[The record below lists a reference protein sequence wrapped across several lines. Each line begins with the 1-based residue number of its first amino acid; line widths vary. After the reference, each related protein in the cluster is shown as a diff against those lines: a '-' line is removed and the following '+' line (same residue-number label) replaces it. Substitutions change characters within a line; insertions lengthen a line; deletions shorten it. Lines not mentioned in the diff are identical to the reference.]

1 MGCCCAKS
9 KKDKYAANDEPGGRN
24 LPPNGQ
30 ANDRQMEP
38 KRVSS
43 PMDGLNAHQPSSIM
57 SSHSMMQPSKG
68 ITVFIALYDYDART
82 KEDLSF
88 RKGERLQVIDN
99 TDTDWW
105 LAKSLTTFNEGY
117 IPSNYVAPE
126 LSVHAQ
132 DWFFGKIKRAD
143 AEKKLLAPGSPSG
156 TYLIRDSE
164 TMPGNYSLSI
174 RDGDSV
180 RHYRIRKLDNGG
192 YYITTRAP
200 FTSLSELVEHYS
212 QDADGLCCR
221 LVYACRAEKPATSGL
236 SYNTKD
242 AWEISR
248 HSIAL
253 QSKLGAGQFGE
264 VWAGLWNGTTP
275 VAVKT
280 LKPGT
285 MSPQA
290 FLTEAAIMKKLRHQ
304 NLIQLYAVCTQEEP
318 IYIVTELMRH
328 GSLLEY
334 LKGEGKDLKLPE
346 LIDMGAQVAAGM
358 AYLERMNYIHRDL
371 AARNIL
377 VGEGNICKVA
387 DFGLARLIED
397 DEYNAHQGAKFP
409 IKWTAP
415 EAALYQKFT
424 IKSDV
429 WSFGV
434 LLVELVT
441 HGRNPYPGMTNAEV
455 LAQVE
460 RGYRMPQPMNT
471 PDALY
476 QIMLDCWKKN
486 EWERPTFDYLQSI
499 LEDYFVSTE
508 PNYKKLD
515 P

>member
-1 MGCCCAKS
+1 MGCCCGKPS
-9 KKDKYAANDEPGGRN
+9 KDKYVERNNEPKR
-24 LPPNGQ
+24 PDGQ
-30 ANDRQMEP
+30 ANHQQMDP
-38 KRVSS
+38 KPAPS
-43 PMDGLNAHQPSSIM
+43 PMDGMNVNKPTSIM
-57 SSHSMMQPSKG
+57 SAHSMMPQSKG
-68 ITVFIALYDYDART
+68 IMVFVALYDYDART
-82 KEDLSF
+82 NEDLTF
-88 RKGERLQVIDN
+88 RKGERLQIIDN
-99 TDTDWW
+99 TDSDWW
-105 LAKSLTTFNEGY
+105 LAKSLTTYQEGY

-126 LSVHAQ
+126 LSVNAQ

-143 AEKKLLAPGSPSG
+143 AEKKLLLPGNPSG
-156 TYLIRDSE
+156 TFLIRDSE

-174 RDGDSV
+174 RDGESV

-192 YYITTRAP
+192 FYITTRAP
-200 FTSLSELVEHYS
+200 FVSLTELVDHYS

-221 LVYACRAEKPATSGL
+221 LVCPCRAEKPVTLGL

-248 HSIAL
+248 ESIRL
-253 QSKLGAGQFGE
+253 QNKLGAGQFGE

-290 FLTEAAIMKKLRHQ
+290 FLAEAAIMKKLRHQ
-304 NLIQLYAVCTQEEP
+304 NLIQLYAVCTNEEP
-318 IYIVTELMRH
+318 IYIVTELMKH

-334 LKGEGKDLKLPE
+334 LKGDGKYLKLPE

-377 VGEGNICKVA
+377 VGEGNVCKVA

-429 WSFGV
+429 WSFGI

-441 HGRNPYPGMTNAEV
+441 HGRTPYPGMTNAET

-460 RGYRMPQPMNT
+460 RGYRMPQPANT

-476 QIMLDCWKKN
+476 GIMLECWKKN
-486 EWERPTFDYLQSI
+486 EYERPTFDYLQSL

>member
-1 MGCCCAKS
+1 MCNLLQRQNSVGD
-9 KKDKYAANDEPGGRN
+9 KDFHK
-24 LPPNGQ
+24 
-30 ANDRQMEP
+30 
-38 KRVSS
+38 SS
-43 PMDGLNAHQPSSIM
+43 PLHTKIKIVAAM
-57 SSHSMMQPSKG
+57 SC
-68 ITVFIALYDYDART
+68 
-82 KEDLSF
+82 DLSLDVLPINCF
-88 RKGERLQVIDN
+88 DRK
-99 TDTDWW
+99 
-105 LAKSLTTFNEGY
+105 
-117 IPSNYVAPE
+117 E
-126 LSVHAQ
+126 LILNLLC
-132 DWFFGKIKRAD
+132 FKI
-143 AEKKLLAPGSPSG
+143 LMPVTL
-156 TYLIRDSE
+156 YLH
-164 TMPGNYSLSI
+164 L
-174 RDGDSV
+174 
-180 RHYRIRKLDNGG
+180 
-192 YYITTRAP
+192 
-200 FTSLSELVEHYS
+200 
-212 QDADGLCCR
+212 
-221 LVYACRAEKPATSGL
+221 
-236 SYNTKD
+236 
-242 AWEISR
+242 
-248 HSIAL
+248 
-253 QSKLGAGQFGE
+253 
-264 VWAGLWNGTTP
+264 
-275 VAVKT
+275 
-280 LKPGT
+280 
-285 MSPQA
+285 
-290 FLTEAAIMKKLRHQ
+290 
-304 NLIQLYAVCTQEEP
+304 QLYAVCTQEEP

>member
-1 MGCCCAKS
+1 MCNLLQRQNSVGE
-9 KKDKYAANDEPGGRN
+9 KDFHK
-24 LPPNGQ
+24 
-30 ANDRQMEP
+30 
-38 KRVSS
+38 SS
-43 PMDGLNAHQPSSIM
+43 PLHTKIKIVAAM
-57 SSHSMMQPSKG
+57 SH
-68 ITVFIALYDYDART
+68 
-82 KEDLSF
+82 DLSLGMLPINCF
-88 RKGERLQVIDN
+88 DRK
-99 TDTDWW
+99 
-105 LAKSLTTFNEGY
+105 
-117 IPSNYVAPE
+117 E
-126 LSVHAQ
+126 LILNLLC
-132 DWFFGKIKRAD
+132 FKI
-143 AEKKLLAPGSPSG
+143 LMPVTL
-156 TYLIRDSE
+156 YLH
-164 TMPGNYSLSI
+164 L
-174 RDGDSV
+174 
-180 RHYRIRKLDNGG
+180 
-192 YYITTRAP
+192 
-200 FTSLSELVEHYS
+200 
-212 QDADGLCCR
+212 
-221 LVYACRAEKPATSGL
+221 
-236 SYNTKD
+236 
-242 AWEISR
+242 
-248 HSIAL
+248 
-253 QSKLGAGQFGE
+253 
-264 VWAGLWNGTTP
+264 
-275 VAVKT
+275 
-280 LKPGT
+280 
-285 MSPQA
+285 
-290 FLTEAAIMKKLRHQ
+290 
-304 NLIQLYAVCTQEEP
+304 QLYAVCTQEEP

-499 LEDYFVSTE
+499 LEDYFVSKE

>member
-1 MGCCCAKS
+1 MCNLLQRQNSVGD
-9 KKDKYAANDEPGGRN
+9 KDFHK
-24 LPPNGQ
+24 
-30 ANDRQMEP
+30 
-38 KRVSS
+38 SS
-43 PMDGLNAHQPSSIM
+43 PLHTKIKFVAAM
-57 SSHSMMQPSKG
+57 S
-68 ITVFIALYDYDART
+68 R
-82 KEDLSF
+82 DLSLGMLPINCF
-88 RKGERLQVIDN
+88 DRKELILNFLCFKILMPV
-99 TDTDWW
+99 T
-105 LAKSLTTFNEGY
+105 L
-117 IPSNYVAPE
+117 YVH
-126 LSVHAQ
+126 L
-132 DWFFGKIKRAD
+132 
-143 AEKKLLAPGSPSG
+143 
-156 TYLIRDSE
+156 
-164 TMPGNYSLSI
+164 
-174 RDGDSV
+174 
-180 RHYRIRKLDNGG
+180 
-192 YYITTRAP
+192 
-200 FTSLSELVEHYS
+200 
-212 QDADGLCCR
+212 
-221 LVYACRAEKPATSGL
+221 
-236 SYNTKD
+236 
-242 AWEISR
+242 
-248 HSIAL
+248 
-253 QSKLGAGQFGE
+253 
-264 VWAGLWNGTTP
+264 
-275 VAVKT
+275 
-280 LKPGT
+280 
-285 MSPQA
+285 
-290 FLTEAAIMKKLRHQ
+290 
-304 NLIQLYAVCTQEEP
+304 QLYAVCTQEEP

>member
-1 MGCCCAKS
+1 MCNLLQRQNSVGE
-9 KKDKYAANDEPGGRN
+9 KDFHK
-24 LPPNGQ
+24 
-30 ANDRQMEP
+30 
-38 KRVSS
+38 SS
-43 PMDGLNAHQPSSIM
+43 PLHTKIKIVAAM
-57 SSHSMMQPSKG
+57 S
-68 ITVFIALYDYDART
+68 R
-82 KEDLSF
+82 DLSLGMLPINCF
-88 RKGERLQVIDN
+88 DRKELILN
-99 TDTDWW
+99 
-105 LAKSLTTFNEGY
+105 LLCFKIL
-117 IPSNYVAPE
+117 IPVT
-126 LSVHAQ
+126 L
-132 DWFFGKIKRAD
+132 
-143 AEKKLLAPGSPSG
+143 
-156 TYLIRDSE
+156 YLH
-164 TMPGNYSLSI
+164 L
-174 RDGDSV
+174 
-180 RHYRIRKLDNGG
+180 
-192 YYITTRAP
+192 
-200 FTSLSELVEHYS
+200 
-212 QDADGLCCR
+212 
-221 LVYACRAEKPATSGL
+221 
-236 SYNTKD
+236 
-242 AWEISR
+242 
-248 HSIAL
+248 
-253 QSKLGAGQFGE
+253 
-264 VWAGLWNGTTP
+264 
-275 VAVKT
+275 
-280 LKPGT
+280 
-285 MSPQA
+285 
-290 FLTEAAIMKKLRHQ
+290 
-304 NLIQLYAVCTQEEP
+304 QLYAVCTQEEP

-334 LKGEGKDLKLPE
+334 LKGEGKDLKLTE

>member
-1 MGCCCAKS
+1 MCNLLQRQNSVGE
-9 KKDKYAANDEPGGRN
+9 KDFHK
-24 LPPNGQ
+24 
-30 ANDRQMEP
+30 
-38 KRVSS
+38 SS
-43 PMDGLNAHQPSSIM
+43 PLHTKIKIVAAM
-57 SSHSMMQPSKG
+57 SH
-68 ITVFIALYDYDART
+68 
-82 KEDLSF
+82 DLSLGMLPINCF
-88 RKGERLQVIDN
+88 DRK
-99 TDTDWW
+99 
-105 LAKSLTTFNEGY
+105 
-117 IPSNYVAPE
+117 E
-126 LSVHAQ
+126 LILNLLC
-132 DWFFGKIKRAD
+132 FKI
-143 AEKKLLAPGSPSG
+143 LMPVTL
-156 TYLIRDSE
+156 YLH
-164 TMPGNYSLSI
+164 L
-174 RDGDSV
+174 
-180 RHYRIRKLDNGG
+180 
-192 YYITTRAP
+192 
-200 FTSLSELVEHYS
+200 
-212 QDADGLCCR
+212 
-221 LVYACRAEKPATSGL
+221 
-236 SYNTKD
+236 
-242 AWEISR
+242 
-248 HSIAL
+248 
-253 QSKLGAGQFGE
+253 
-264 VWAGLWNGTTP
+264 
-275 VAVKT
+275 
-280 LKPGT
+280 
-285 MSPQA
+285 
-290 FLTEAAIMKKLRHQ
+290 
-304 NLIQLYAVCTQEEP
+304 QLYAVCTQEEP

>member
-1 MGCCCAKS
+1 MYNLLQRQNSVGE
-9 KKDKYAANDEPGGRN
+9 KDFHK
-24 LPPNGQ
+24 
-30 ANDRQMEP
+30 
-38 KRVSS
+38 SS
-43 PMDGLNAHQPSSIM
+43 PLHTKIKIVAAM
-57 SSHSMMQPSKG
+57 SH
-68 ITVFIALYDYDART
+68 
-82 KEDLSF
+82 DLSLGMLPINCF
-88 RKGERLQVIDN
+88 DRK
-99 TDTDWW
+99 
-105 LAKSLTTFNEGY
+105 
-117 IPSNYVAPE
+117 E
-126 LSVHAQ
+126 LILNLLC
-132 DWFFGKIKRAD
+132 FKI
-143 AEKKLLAPGSPSG
+143 LMPVTL
-156 TYLIRDSE
+156 YLH
-164 TMPGNYSLSI
+164 L
-174 RDGDSV
+174 
-180 RHYRIRKLDNGG
+180 
-192 YYITTRAP
+192 
-200 FTSLSELVEHYS
+200 
-212 QDADGLCCR
+212 
-221 LVYACRAEKPATSGL
+221 
-236 SYNTKD
+236 
-242 AWEISR
+242 
-248 HSIAL
+248 
-253 QSKLGAGQFGE
+253 
-264 VWAGLWNGTTP
+264 
-275 VAVKT
+275 
-280 LKPGT
+280 
-285 MSPQA
+285 
-290 FLTEAAIMKKLRHQ
+290 
-304 NLIQLYAVCTQEEP
+304 QLYAVCTQEEP

>member
-1 MGCCCAKS
+1 MCNLLQRQNSVGE
-9 KKDKYAANDEPGGRN
+9 KDFHK
-24 LPPNGQ
+24 
-30 ANDRQMEP
+30 
-38 KRVSS
+38 SS
-43 PMDGLNAHQPSSIM
+43 PLHTKIKIVAAM
-57 SSHSMMQPSKG
+57 SH
-68 ITVFIALYDYDART
+68 
-82 KEDLSF
+82 DLSLGMLPINCF
-88 RKGERLQVIDN
+88 DHKELILN
-99 TDTDWW
+99 LLWFKI
-105 LAKSLTTFNEGY
+105 L
-117 IPSNYVAPE
+117 IPVT
-126 LSVHAQ
+126 L
-132 DWFFGKIKRAD
+132 
-143 AEKKLLAPGSPSG
+143 
-156 TYLIRDSE
+156 YLH
-164 TMPGNYSLSI
+164 L
-174 RDGDSV
+174 
-180 RHYRIRKLDNGG
+180 
-192 YYITTRAP
+192 
-200 FTSLSELVEHYS
+200 
-212 QDADGLCCR
+212 
-221 LVYACRAEKPATSGL
+221 
-236 SYNTKD
+236 
-242 AWEISR
+242 
-248 HSIAL
+248 
-253 QSKLGAGQFGE
+253 
-264 VWAGLWNGTTP
+264 
-275 VAVKT
+275 
-280 LKPGT
+280 
-285 MSPQA
+285 
-290 FLTEAAIMKKLRHQ
+290 
-304 NLIQLYAVCTQEEP
+304 QLYAVCTQEEP

-334 LKGEGKDLKLPE
+334 LKGEGKDLKLTE

>member
-1 MGCCCAKS
+1 MCNLLQRQNSVGE
-9 KKDKYAANDEPGGRN
+9 KDFHK
-24 LPPNGQ
+24 
-30 ANDRQMEP
+30 
-38 KRVSS
+38 SS
-43 PMDGLNAHQPSSIM
+43 PLH
-57 SSHSMMQPSKG
+57 
-68 ITVFIALYDYDART
+68 T
-82 KEDLSF
+82 KIKIVAAMLHDLSLGMLPINCF
-88 RKGERLQVIDN
+88 DRK
-99 TDTDWW
+99 
-105 LAKSLTTFNEGY
+105 
-117 IPSNYVAPE
+117 E
-126 LSVHAQ
+126 LILNLLC
-132 DWFFGKIKRAD
+132 FKI
-143 AEKKLLAPGSPSG
+143 LMPVTL
-156 TYLIRDSE
+156 YLH
-164 TMPGNYSLSI
+164 L
-174 RDGDSV
+174 
-180 RHYRIRKLDNGG
+180 
-192 YYITTRAP
+192 
-200 FTSLSELVEHYS
+200 
-212 QDADGLCCR
+212 
-221 LVYACRAEKPATSGL
+221 
-236 SYNTKD
+236 
-242 AWEISR
+242 
-248 HSIAL
+248 
-253 QSKLGAGQFGE
+253 
-264 VWAGLWNGTTP
+264 
-275 VAVKT
+275 
-280 LKPGT
+280 
-285 MSPQA
+285 
-290 FLTEAAIMKKLRHQ
+290 
-304 NLIQLYAVCTQEEP
+304 QLYAVCTQEEP

>member
-1 MGCCCAKS
+1 M
-9 KKDKYAANDEPGGRN
+9 
-24 LPPNGQ
+24 L
-30 ANDRQMEP
+30 
-38 KRVSS
+38 
-43 PMDGLNAHQPSSIM
+43 H
-57 SSHSMMQPSKG
+57 
-68 ITVFIALYDYDART
+68 
-82 KEDLSF
+82 DLSLGMLPINCF
-88 RKGERLQVIDN
+88 DHKELILN
-99 TDTDWW
+99 
-105 LAKSLTTFNEGY
+105 LLCFKIL
-117 IPSNYVAPE
+117 IPVT
-126 LSVHAQ
+126 L
-132 DWFFGKIKRAD
+132 
-143 AEKKLLAPGSPSG
+143 
-156 TYLIRDSE
+156 YLH
-164 TMPGNYSLSI
+164 L
-174 RDGDSV
+174 
-180 RHYRIRKLDNGG
+180 
-192 YYITTRAP
+192 
-200 FTSLSELVEHYS
+200 
-212 QDADGLCCR
+212 
-221 LVYACRAEKPATSGL
+221 
-236 SYNTKD
+236 
-242 AWEISR
+242 
-248 HSIAL
+248 
-253 QSKLGAGQFGE
+253 
-264 VWAGLWNGTTP
+264 
-275 VAVKT
+275 
-280 LKPGT
+280 
-285 MSPQA
+285 
-290 FLTEAAIMKKLRHQ
+290 
-304 NLIQLYAVCTQEEP
+304 QLYAVCTQEEP

-334 LKGEGKDLKLPE
+334 LKGEGKDLKLTE

>member
-1 MGCCCAKS
+1 MCNLLQRQNSVGE
-9 KKDKYAANDEPGGRN
+9 KDFHK
-24 LPPNGQ
+24 
-30 ANDRQMEP
+30 
-38 KRVSS
+38 SS
-43 PMDGLNAHQPSSIM
+43 PLHTKIKIVAAM
-57 SSHSMMQPSKG
+57 SH
-68 ITVFIALYDYDART
+68 
-82 KEDLSF
+82 DLSPGMLPINCF
-88 RKGERLQVIDN
+88 DRK
-99 TDTDWW
+99 
-105 LAKSLTTFNEGY
+105 
-117 IPSNYVAPE
+117 E
-126 LSVHAQ
+126 LILNLLC
-132 DWFFGKIKRAD
+132 FKI
-143 AEKKLLAPGSPSG
+143 LMPVTL
-156 TYLIRDSE
+156 YLH
-164 TMPGNYSLSI
+164 L
-174 RDGDSV
+174 
-180 RHYRIRKLDNGG
+180 
-192 YYITTRAP
+192 
-200 FTSLSELVEHYS
+200 
-212 QDADGLCCR
+212 
-221 LVYACRAEKPATSGL
+221 
-236 SYNTKD
+236 
-242 AWEISR
+242 
-248 HSIAL
+248 
-253 QSKLGAGQFGE
+253 
-264 VWAGLWNGTTP
+264 
-275 VAVKT
+275 
-280 LKPGT
+280 
-285 MSPQA
+285 
-290 FLTEAAIMKKLRHQ
+290 
-304 NLIQLYAVCTQEEP
+304 QLYAVCTQEEP

>member
-1 MGCCCAKS
+1 MLQRQNSVGE
-9 KKDKYAANDEPGGRN
+9 KDFHK
-24 LPPNGQ
+24 
-30 ANDRQMEP
+30 
-38 KRVSS
+38 SS
-43 PMDGLNAHQPSSIM
+43 PLH
-57 SSHSMMQPSKG
+57 
-68 ITVFIALYDYDART
+68 T
-82 KEDLSF
+82 
-88 RKGERLQVIDN
+88 
-99 TDTDWW
+99 
-105 LAKSLTTFNEGY
+105 
-117 IPSNYVAPE
+117 
-126 LSVHAQ
+126 
-132 DWFFGKIKRAD
+132 KIKIVAAMLHDLPLGMLPINCFDRK
-143 AEKKLLAPGSPSG
+143 ELILNLLCFKMLMPV
-156 TYLIRDSE
+156 TLYLH
-164 TMPGNYSLSI
+164 L
-174 RDGDSV
+174 
-180 RHYRIRKLDNGG
+180 
-192 YYITTRAP
+192 
-200 FTSLSELVEHYS
+200 
-212 QDADGLCCR
+212 
-221 LVYACRAEKPATSGL
+221 
-236 SYNTKD
+236 
-242 AWEISR
+242 
-248 HSIAL
+248 
-253 QSKLGAGQFGE
+253 
-264 VWAGLWNGTTP
+264 
-275 VAVKT
+275 
-280 LKPGT
+280 
-285 MSPQA
+285 
-290 FLTEAAIMKKLRHQ
+290 
-304 NLIQLYAVCTQEEP
+304 QLYAVCTQEEP